1 MTKCLRPTTLRLNV
15 IAMLLVLAIFSSG
28 SRADSDEESVIINKA
43 VLVANELFK
52 SQNPYDQISGAGTLT
67 DIGDEDALE
76 VLITYAKSEDF
87 VYQRSAIDT
96 LTHVQHPR
104 GLDAVYRIAATTPQ
118 ALHFLTQSLATNP
131 REEMGDFL
139 IGILASDKP
148 LIQQYAMQA
157 LVHIPDVDSTDAAKA
172 LANNKEIRYST
183 RAYGYYLLATRGL
196 GAEIENDLM
205 DIIKLGDMDAK
216 EVAAVALRF
225 VPGERARETINRLK
239 RSDDARVQLAALAT
253 DASFGNKE
261 SLREFSR
268 IITHGK
274 NMNAEV
280 AASAVRRLPD
290 SLLKQ
295 VTDEVIAQKLR
306 PNPAARLLES
316 WRNVK
321 SVPKSLYEWGLSHTN
336 DDILTQTLW
345 LVGQRQERDMLVKIA
360 RFLDHPTPMVRGM
373 AAWAAVHIAPELYT
387 GSAI

>member
-1 MTKCLRPTTLRLNV
+1 MLREMPTTLFFKYVL
-15 IAMLLVLAIFSSG
+15 ALLVSG
-28 SRADSDEESVIINKA
+28 LLPALCAAEDKDDVVVVNKA
-43 VLVANELFK
+43 VQVANELFK
-52 SQNPYDQISGAGTLT
+52 STNPYDQISAAGTLT
-67 DIGDEDALE
+67 DVGDENALKL
-76 VLITYAKSEDF
+76 LITYAKSEDF

-104 GLDAVYRIAATTPQ
+104 GLDAVYRIAADTPQ

-131 REEMGDFL
+131 REEMGEFL
-139 IGILASDKP
+139 IGVLASDKP
-148 LIQQYAMQA
+148 LIQQYALQA
-157 LVHIPDVDSTDAAKA
+157 LVYMPDADVVESTKA
-172 LANNKEIRYST
+172 LVNSAQTRRST
-183 RAYGYYLLATRGL
+183 KAYGYYLLATRGL
-196 GAEIENDLM
+196 GSEIENDLM
-205 DIIKLGDMDAK
+205 TLIAQGDLDAK

-225 VPGERARETINRLK
+225 VPGKRARDTIDQLK

-253 DASFGNKE
+253 DASYGNEE

-295 VTDEVIAQKLR
+295 VTDEVIQQKVR
-306 PNPAARLLES
+306 PNPASRLLES

-321 SVPKSLYEWGLSHTN
+321 KVPKNVYEWGLAQTN

-345 LVGQRQERDMLVKIA
+345 LVGQRQERYLLQQIA
-360 RFLDHPTPMVRGM
+360 KFLEHPTPMVRGM

-387 GSAI
+387 GGAI

>member
-1 MTKCLRPTTLRLNV
+1 MRKFLAYPKTLFLLGLMSSLLASEV
-15 IAMLLVLAIFSSG
+15 IAEEVGSDSLV
-28 SRADSDEESVIINKA
+28 VNKA
-43 VLVANELFK
+43 VKVANELFK
-52 SQNPYDQISGAGTLT
+52 STNPYDQISGAGTLT
-67 DIGDEDALE
+67 DIGDENALK

-104 GLDAVYRIAATTPQ
+104 GLDAVYRIAANTPQ

-139 IGILASDKP
+139 VGVLASDKP
-148 LIQQYAMQA
+148 LIQQYALQA
-157 LVHIPDVDSTDAAKA
+157 LVHIPEVDVIEAAKA
-172 LANNKEIRYST
+172 LVENDKTRRST
-183 RAYGYYLLATRGL
+183 KAYGYYLLATRGL
-196 GAEIENDLM
+196 GTEIENDLM
-205 DIIKLGDMDAK
+205 ELIARGDMDAK
-216 EVAAVALRF
+216 EVAAVALRY
-225 VPGERARETINRLK
+225 VPGERAREAINQLK
-239 RSDDARVQLAALAT
+239 RSEDARVQLAALAT
-253 DASFGNKE
+253 DASFGNEE

-295 VTDEVIAQKLR
+295 VTDAVIQEKVR
-306 PNPAARLLES
+306 PNPASRLLES

-321 SVPKSLYEWGLSHTN
+321 KVPKSVYKWGLSQSN
-336 DDILTQTLW
+336 DDIVTQTLW
-345 LVGQRQERDMLVKIA
+345 LVGQRQERAMLQQIA
-360 RFLDHPTPMVRGM
+360 KFLEHPTPMVRGM

-387 GSAI
+387 GSSI